1 MHLDWER
8 VVAQFSGSFL
18 GSFLGSLVA
27 WIGWEIF
34 GKIPYQRWLKRRQV
48 IREMKRTPF
57 FK

>member
-34 GKIPYQRWLKRRQV
+34 GKIPYQRWLKRREIV
-48 IREMKRTPF
+48 REMKRTPF
-57 FK
+57 